1 MTVASIVL
9 AVLLALGFLP
19 LGVLKALAVAAMSRR
34 AEHFGYSVPAFRGIG
49 ALEIAGALGVLGG
62 IVWSPLGAA
71 AGIGLAL
78 LMIGAVFT
86 HVKVGDGVSEYA
98 PSIGVGVLALAYVVT
113 VFGTP
118 LTLQEF

>member
-19 LGVLKALAVAAMSRR
+19 LGALKALAVAAMSRR
-34 AEHFGYSVPAFRGIG
+34 AEHLGYSVPAFRGIG

-62 IVWSPLGAA
+62 IVWWPLGAA

-78 LMIGAVFT
+78 YGRGCLHPCEG
-86 HVKVGDGVSEYA
+86 
-98 PSIGVGVLALAYVVT
+98 
-113 VFGTP
+113 
-118 LTLQEF
+118 Q